1 MKHLKF
7 IGTVILL
14 SVLVYLIVAFALW
27 DINFVTEIEQWKVE
41 TRVGVMFIALCVVLV
56 SMLIRSYYHSSMS
69 RVETKDVRHE
79 LKNLAAT
86 YHERSLFRIDKVE
99 SKVKELEN
107 EVHLLKMRL

>member
-7 IGTVILL
+7 IGTVLLL
-14 SVLVYLIVAFALW
+14 SAMCYLITAFVLW
-27 DINFVTEIEQWKVE
+27 DISFVAGVGQWEPHV
-41 TRVGVMFIALCVVLV
+41 RVMTMFAVILIVLI
-56 SMLIRSYYHSSMS
+56 SMLIRTYYHSSMS

-79 LKNLAAT
+79 LKNLDYA
-86 YHERSLFRIDKVE
+86 RSLLEIDKIE